1 MLSLLKSSKGHW
13 SESLSQLAVAL
24 LVCLCVC
31 QCAEVYG
38 CLCMS
43 VCRVHLGTCLCVGD
57 TQALRQTLGR
67 CALPALL

>member
-24 LVCLCVC
+24 LVCLC

-38 CLCMS
+38 YLCMS
-43 VCRVHLGTCLCVGD
+43 VCSVHLGTRLCVGE
-57 TQALRQTLGR
+57 TQELRQTLRR